1 MRLTCVYINLYLSS
15 FSKKIQFSYAM
26 YFNFLVFLTNILTT
40 MKCVMD
46 VHGSQRINPN
56 KYGQP
61 FDISLRYREAKRFM
75 KI

>member
-1 MRLTCVYINLYLSS
+1 MAL
-15 FSKKIQFSYAM
+15 
-26 YFNFLVFLTNILTT
+26 YFNVFTISN
-40 MKCVMD
+40 KHFGYH

-61 FDISLRYREAKRFM
+61 FDMSLRHHEAKTT